1 MSLVNE
7 YLKKTQEEAPHLSQV
22 SAVPPSLTGSRRPRR
37 RGAAYLALA
46 AGLIVVAA
54 VGLVF
59 FSRSTGPRAP
69 LAPAVTDRIAAVPA
83 APAQAP
89 TSGQV
94 PPPTAAQAPAPAA
107 VPAPAP
113 TAAQASREVPAS
125 APVQTSP
132 APPAG
137 AAVQAPLQ
145 SAAQAPRPVLTPAQA
160 PAAAPAQ
167 KVLAAAPPSRLES
180 VEAVKKITPPEVKLL
195 ARSAEESPA
204 AKSVEKAAPVMETA
218 VVRSR
223 PMVEERSQTTAAVKA
238 SSPPAETAAPSPVAV
253 SSRRPQAAVAA
264 PIREKAPPSPALPS
278 PAARTATQYF
288 QLGQVAQRDGDWTG
302 AETYYLAGLK
312 EMPDHVK
319 MLTNLSAVY
328 IRQNRFEEAGRILE
342 RARSLAPGDVSVL
355 VNLGNVELG
364 QKRYDRARAWFL
376 QAVQID
382 PGSETA
388 LNNLAYLAQLRG
400 DLTEMETYYQKILA
414 VSPKNSEVLLALAG
428 ALEKKE
434 RWQEA
439 IACYERSLEIE
450 RVREDRELAGRIKN
464 RIRLLNRM
472 DSERAG
478 ADRSTQQ
485 P

>member
-1 MSLVNE
+1 
-7 YLKKTQEEAPHLSQV
+7 
-22 SAVPPSLTGSRRPRR
+22 
-37 RGAAYLALA
+37 
-46 AGLIVVAA
+46 
-54 VGLVF
+54 
-59 FSRSTGPRAP
+59 
-69 LAPAVTDRIAAVPA
+69 
-83 APAQAP
+83 
-89 TSGQV
+89 
-94 PPPTAAQAPAPAA
+94 
-107 VPAPAP
+107 
-113 TAAQASREVPAS
+113 
-125 APVQTSP
+125 
-132 APPAG
+132 
-137 AAVQAPLQ
+137 
-145 SAAQAPRPVLTPAQA
+145 
-160 PAAAPAQ
+160 
-167 KVLAAAPPSRLES
+167 LAAASPSRLES
-180 VEAVKKITPPEVKLL
+180 VEAVKKIAPPEVKLL
-195 ARSAEESPA
+195 ARSAAESPA

-253 SSRRPQAAVAA
+253 SSRRPQAAAA
-264 PIREKAPPSPALPS
+264 PPAREKSPAQPSPVLPS
-278 PAARTATQYF
+278 SAARTATQYF